1 MSMSQKRKSDDE
13 APLSYPDF
21 LSLVRWTKGTID
33 VFLSEK
39 KKRQNQFVLQK
50 DDALPVCKNGCMGR
64 RIKNLKDQKTV

>member
-1 MSMSQKRKSDDE
+1 MSRSQKRKSDDE
-13 APLSYPDF
+13 APLSYPGL

-50 DDALPVCKNGCMGR
+50 DDALLVCKNGWMGR
-64 RIKNLKDQKTV
+64 RIKNLKGQKTV

>member
-13 APLSYPDF
+13 APLSYPDL

-39 KKRQNQFVLQK
+39 KK
-50 DDALPVCKNGCMGR
+50 GR
-64 RIKNLKDQKTV
+64 INLYCRKMMHYLYAKMDGWEGESRI